1 MFISSARIAC
11 RHYAADANTYEPS
24 TRHSPF
30 EAISQLYGGVGVAEN
45 TGAGAYTYVPAPEW
59 ACARARSAMEL
70 MELGLTPTC
79 QSGGFARRGWRGVG
93 GYGRGPISRRAEVI
107 GATGTYLLSK
117 RA

>member
-30 EAISQLYGGVGVAEN
+30 AAISQLYGGVGFAEN

-59 ACARARSAMEL
+59 ACARARSAMQL

-79 QSGGFARRGWRGVG
+79 QVGDLPEGGG
-93 GYGRGPISRRAEVI
+93 GAL
-107 GATGTYLLSK
+107 AGTAAGQFPVAPRL
-117 RA
+117 